1 MITTKETPLWGK
13 IAVTAL
19 ALLVLVAALGNLLGF
34 VWNYVIYG
42 VFRNLMDLFGG
53 LSFGVVL
60 QNFLEWCGVPILPN
74 DPIMVRLLLGA
85 LGLIPIVLGCLGNL
99 LMAVGCVILPVNLW
113 VLSGKRWGN
122 ILSVLSMGLVAVG
135 FALVLGQFAGVGMT
149 GILSA
154 LLHNYPMN
162 YMSILNDVLPM
173 AFITGMMC
181 ILFVTS
187 FFGMRP
193 KWLSVTAAALSIGG
207 LGWLLLSYVA
217 ETLNMI
223 FVFADMDMMRH
234 LLPQLIGRVPY
245 AVSMYGLFG
254 AVLVLCLLYTIV
266 ARFPAL
272 SRTKKA

>member
-1 MITTKETPLWGK
+1 MITTKKTPLWGK

-60 QNFLEWCGVPILPN
+60 QNFLQWCGVPILPN
-74 DPIMVRLLLGA
+74 DPITVIWLLGA

-113 VLSGKRWGN
+113 VPSGKRWGN

-135 FALVLGQFAGVGMT
+135 FGLVLCQFAGVGMT

-154 LLHNYPMN
+154 LLHNHSMN

-187 FFGMRP
+187 FVGMRP

-217 ETLNMI
+217 ETLNLV
-223 FVFADMDMMRH
+223 FVYADLEMMRH